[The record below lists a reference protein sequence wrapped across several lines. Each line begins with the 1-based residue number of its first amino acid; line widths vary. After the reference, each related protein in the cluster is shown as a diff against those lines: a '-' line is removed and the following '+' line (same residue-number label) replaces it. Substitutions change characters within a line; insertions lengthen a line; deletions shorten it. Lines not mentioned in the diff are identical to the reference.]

1 MVDLKIPAV
10 FMLLFLAFS
19 TNAEAKLYKWVDDQG
34 VTHYSEVMPSGY
46 TGDKMQL
53 DKQGHEVKPEQ
64 KQAAKAKPT
73 VEGPSP
79 AVLEQRRHDKALLGS
94 FSNVHEIDLARDR
107 NLQQVNLRTKGIQL
121 RMKTA
126 NEDLASYQ
134 KEQDSIVKSGKP
146 ADKGLQQQ
154 ISQTMG
160 RIARLKAQL
169 DKSKVEASAIRARY
183 DADKQRYIELTGQQ

>member
-1 MVDLKIPAV
+1 
-10 FMLLFLAFS
+10 MLLFFAFS

-46 TGDKMQL
+46 TGDKTQI
-53 DKQGHEVKPEQ
+53 DSQGHEIKPEQ
-64 KQAAKAKPT
+64 KKAATAKPA

-79 AVLEQRRHDKALLGS
+79 AQLEQRRRDKALLGS
-94 FSNVHEIDLARDR
+94 FSNAHEIDLARDR

-126 NEDLASYQ
+126 KEDLAGYQ
-134 KEQDSIVKSGKP
+134 KEQDSIVKAGKP

-154 ISQTMG
+154 IDQTNG
-160 RIARLKAQL
+160 RIARLQTQL
-169 DKSKVEASAIRARY
+169 DKSEAEADEIRSRY
-183 DADKQRYIELTGQQ
+183 DADKKRYIELTGQQP